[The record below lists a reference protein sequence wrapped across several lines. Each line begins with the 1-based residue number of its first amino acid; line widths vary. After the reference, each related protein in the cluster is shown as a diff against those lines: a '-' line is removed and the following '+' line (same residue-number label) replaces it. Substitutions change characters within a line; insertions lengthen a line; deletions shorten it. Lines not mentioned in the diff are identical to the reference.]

1 MARKVRKKAR
11 KKLSTAAWFGIG
23 CGGVIV
29 LGLIAAGIAYFMLT
43 GEPAPPPEATATA
56 SSSENAGEGR
66 RTSSRSAPPLERQV
80 EYVEQARQS
89 EEPVPVT
96 MTIRESELN
105 DMIRREN
112 TGQVRDLQVY
122 LGDGTIA
129 ATGKT
134 DYRGR
139 TVHLTIRARPVVSG
153 GELAVQVQEV
163 MIGRMHAPAS
173 IRDELQ
179 AELDRGLQRA
189 VRDGKVQVNTVQ
201 VSPDVMTISGRVG
214 GR

>member
-1 MARKVRKKAR
+1 MARKVRKKPG

-29 LGLIAAGIAYFMLT
+29 LGLIIAGVVYFMLT
-43 GEPAPPPEATATA
+43 GEPALPPEATATA
-56 SSSENAGEGR
+56 STSESSGESPR
-66 RTSSRSAPPLERQV
+66 ASSRSAPPLERQV
-80 EYVEQARQS
+80 EYVEQAARS

-105 DMIRREN
+105 EMIRREA
-112 TGQVRDLQVY
+112 TGEVRDLNVY
-122 LGDGTIA
+122 FGDGTIA
-129 ATGKT
+129 ATGRT
-134 DYRGR
+134 DYRGQ

-153 GELAVQVQEV
+153 GELAVQVEEV
-163 MIGRMHAPAS
+163 MIGRLQAPAS
-173 IRDELQ
+173 IHDELQ

-189 VRDGKVQVNTVQ
+189 VRDGSVQVNDVQ

>member
-1 MARKVRKKAR
+1 MARKVRKKPQ
-11 KKLSTAAWFGIG
+11 KKLSAAAWFGIG

-29 LGLIAAGIAYFMLT
+29 LGLIIAGVMYFMLT

-56 SSSENAGEGR
+56 GSSESAGGTR
-66 RTSSRSAPPLERQV
+66 RSSARSGPPLEQQV
-80 EYVEQARQS
+80 EYVEQARRS
-89 EEPVPVT
+89 EEPVAVT

-105 DMIRREN
+105 EMIRREA
-112 TGQVRDLQVY
+112 TGDVRDLTVY

-153 GELAVQVQEV
+153 GELAVQVEEV
-163 MIGRMHAPAS
+163 MVGRLQAPSA
-173 IRDELQ
+173 IHDELQ

-189 VRDGKVQVNTVQ
+189 VREGNVQVNDVQ

>member
-1 MARKVRKKAR
+1 
-11 KKLSTAAWFGIG
+11 
-23 CGGVIV
+23 
-29 LGLIAAGIAYFMLT
+29 
-43 GEPAPPPEATATA
+43 PAPPPEATATA
-56 SSSENAGEGR
+56 STSESSGESPR
-66 RTSSRSAPPLERQV
+66 ASSRSAPPLQRQV
-80 EYVEQARQS
+80 EYVEQAARS

-105 DMIRREN
+105 EMIRREA
-112 TGQVRDLQVY
+112 TGDVRDLTVY

-139 TVHLTIRARPVVSG
+139 TVHLTIRARPAVSG
-153 GELAVQVQEV
+153 GELAVQVEEV
-163 MIGRMHAPAS
+163 MVGRLQAPSA
-173 IRDELQ
+173 IHDELQ

-189 VRDGKVQVNTVQ
+189 VREGNVQVNDVQ